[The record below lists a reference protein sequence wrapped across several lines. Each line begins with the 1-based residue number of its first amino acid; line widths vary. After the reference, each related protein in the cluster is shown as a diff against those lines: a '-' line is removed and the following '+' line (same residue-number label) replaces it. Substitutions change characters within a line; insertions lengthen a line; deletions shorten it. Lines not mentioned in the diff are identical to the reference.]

1 MSQHFFLAPHQVMP
15 TSPVLRHGFLGFRG
29 AQGQWDMELEQEQAH
44 HVVFAPSLDFSEVE
58 QLTDLASPLHLCQY
72 L

>member
-1 MSQHFFLAPHQVMP
+1 
-15 TSPVLRHGFLGFRG
+15 
-29 AQGQWDMELEQEQAH
+29 MELEQEQAH
-44 HVVFAPSLDFSEVE
+44 HVVFTPSPGFSEVE